1 MKWIKTILMAL
12 IMTKAGTRIITNLN
26 CEKILGK
33 STYHYGETYI
43 NKVEELLKG
52 SGIEVR
58 IRNYQ

>member
-33 STYHYGETYI
+33 SAYHYGETHI
-43 NKVEELLKG
+43 NKVELLKE

>member
-1 MKWIKTILMAL
+1 MAL

-33 STYHYGETYI
+33 SAYHYGETHI

>member
-1 MKWIKTILMAL
+1 MDKNDINATYYDQGRHSHHHQPQL
-12 IMTKAGTRIITNLN
+12 R
-26 CEKILGK
+26 KILGK
-33 STYHYGETYI
+33 SAYHYGETHI